1 MKTGPRP
8 TPTNLRLLRGNPG
21 RRPLNENEP
30 QPDIAANVPEPPV
43 HVYGHA
49 AEEWRRIAPGLHRLK
64 LLTSHDLKVL
74 EAYCV
79 SYCRWREA
87 EEALA
92 RVRSRDPVML
102 GLMIKAQKDAEL
114 IENPLVRISRRSA
127 FEMLRY
133 ASEFGFT
140 PAARTRISQP
150 PGSGGDDPFH
160 GLIG

>member
-1 MKTGPRP
+1 MKRGPRP
-8 TPTNLRLLRGNPG
+8 KPTHLRLLQGNPG

-30 QPDIAANVPEPPV
+30 QPDIAVDVPEPPA

-49 AEEWRRIAPGLHRLK
+49 ADEWRRIAPGLHRLK
-64 LLTSHDLKVL
+64 LLTAHDLKVL
-74 EAYCV
+74 ETYCV

-92 RVRSRDPVML
+92 RVRARDPVML
-102 GLMIKAQKDAEL
+102 GLMIKNGKEGEML
-114 IENPLVRISRRSA
+114 ENPLVRISRRSA

-150 PGSGGDDPFH
+150 SGDGSDNPFH

>member
-1 MKTGPRP
+1 
-8 TPTNLRLLRGNPG
+8 LLQGNPQK
-21 RRPLNENEP
+21 RPLNENEP
-30 QPDIAANVPEPPV
+30 RPDISADVPEPPD
-43 HVYGHA
+43 HLYGHA
-49 AEEWRRIAPGLHRLK
+49 VEEWRRVALGLHRLR
-64 LLTSHDLKVL
+64 LLTDADLKVL

-92 RVRSRDPVML
+92 RVRARDPVML
-102 GLMIKAQKDAEL
+102 GLMIKNGKDGEML
-114 IENPLVRISRRSA
+114 ENPLVRISRRSA

-150 PGSGGDDPFH
+150 AAGGADDDPFR